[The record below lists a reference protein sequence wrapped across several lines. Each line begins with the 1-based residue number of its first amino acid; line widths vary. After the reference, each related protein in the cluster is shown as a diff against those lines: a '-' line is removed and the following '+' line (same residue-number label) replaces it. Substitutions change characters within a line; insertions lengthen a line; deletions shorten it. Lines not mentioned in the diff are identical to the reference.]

1 MTFFRL
7 VVGLTLPIFVVAC
20 DNRTPAPEGRQ
31 IDEKASVE
39 PAAAI
44 YSAARKVTAI
54 AAGQITIAHSPVDRL
69 GWPAMTMTFDVAKP
83 EAIAGL
89 KVGDQ
94 VSFEFRMGGSGHALT
109 SISRIK

>member
-1 MTFFRL
+1 MTIIRL

-20 DNRTPAPEGRQ
+20 DNRTPAPEGGP
-31 IDEKASVE
+31 IDAKTSVE

-44 YSAARKVTAI
+44 HSAAGKVTAI
-54 AAGQITIAHSPVDRL
+54 AADQITIAHGPVEGL
-69 GWPAMTMTFDVAKP
+69 GWPAMTMTFRVAKP
-83 EAIAGL
+83 EVIPSL